1 MKVLSC
7 PSCGAPA
14 VAKPGIGSHTCAF
27 CETEF
32 TISFNDVPELDAV
45 DNAQV
50 SKLLRRADDAR
61 SRGYIERCLGMY
73 ESIADYV
80 KNDLKNKD
88 YLRLVAV
95 YYSLKSYYSLWDEY
109 DIGSGDTV
117 ASIKLERD
125 YAETVETNISW
136 NKIDY
141 ALTEDFHEVEDFSLT
156 LDDETRS
163 EFLRI
168 YFKQFISDINS
179 VVAPAYKY
187 LINELSTVERTSA
200 EGLESFVPVQVDGA
214 IQAATSLKLT
224 SYEMIFKLATDLR
237 IYKLSADEVY
247 SIYVDYQE
255 YIDKKVDAPSR
266 FFKKLTSEWASK
278 AFEKVRSESQRLEP
292 YI

>member
-266 FFKKLTSEWASK
+266 FFKKLPSEWASK